1 MPLRSVILKNRM
13 LKFRKYPYRIFT
25 KMQIS
30 LYIKF
35 GNFVFMLPIDS
46 KAVGRV
52 FALVLI
58 LYFKIIFPFLFLF
71 SFFFIKI

>member
-1 MPLRSVILKNRM
+1 MPLRSLILKNRM

-52 FALVLI
+52 FSSSYIV
-58 LYFKIIFPFLFLF
+58 F
-71 SFFFIKI
+71 